1 MPKELVNGVTNFYGA
16 SGRFDND
23 FGILKTEGSIKE
35 AVINFTGANYTQVAF
50 RLPAGARIVAEPLV
64 EIHEAFL
71 LGGTTPTINIGVSG
85 SHGTNYFCKISKPQ
99 AESVGTYQSAA
110 PAGTLAT
117 SASPLAAAANIV
129 VALDGT
135 TPTITAAG
143 AAKVVVQY
151 QVI

>member
-1 MPKELVNGVTNFYGA
+1 MAKEIVNGVTNFYGA
-16 SGRFDND
+16 KERYDND
-23 FGILKTEGSIKE
+23 FGILKTAGSLKE
-35 AVINFTGANYTQVAF
+35 AVVNFTGANYSQVAF
-50 RLPAGARIVAEPLV
+50 QLPAGARIVAAPLV

-85 SHGTNYFCKISKPQ
+85 SHGTNYFCEISKPQ
-99 AESVGTYQSAA
+99 AETVGTYQSAA

-117 SASPLAAAANIV
+117 SASPLAAAAAIV

>member
-1 MPKELVNGVTNFYGA
+1 MPKEIVNGVTNFYGA
-16 SGRFDND
+16 AGRFDHD
-23 FGILKTEGSIKE
+23 FGVLKTEGSIKE
-35 AVINFTGANYTQVAF
+35 LVVNFTGANYQQVAF
-50 RLPAGARIVAEPLV
+50 TLPAGARIVAAPMV
-64 EIHEAFL
+64 EIVEAFV
-71 LGGTTPTINIGVSG
+71 LGGTTPTINIGVNL
-85 SHGTNYFCKISKPQ
+85 SHGTNYFCEISEAQ
-99 AESVGTYQSAA
+99 AEAIGTYLSAA

-117 SASPLAAAANIV
+117 SAAPLAAAANIV

>member
-1 MPKELVNGVTNFYGA
+1 MAKETVNGVTNYYGPT
-16 SGRFDND
+16 GRFDVD
-23 FGILKTEGSIKE
+23 EGQIYSQGSVKE
-35 AVINFTGANYTQVAF
+35 QVVYFTGANYSQVAF

-64 EIHEAFL
+64 EIHEAFV

-85 SHGTNYFCKISKPQ
+85 SHGTNYFCEISKPQ
-99 AESVGTYQSAA
+99 AETVGAYQSAA

>member
-1 MPKELVNGVTNFYGA
+1 MAKEIVNGVTNFYGA
-16 SGRFDND
+16 SGRFDHD

-35 AVINFTGANYTQVAF
+35 LVVNFTGANYSQVAF
-50 RLPAGARIVAEPLV
+50 TLPAGARIVAAPLV
-64 EIHEAFL
+64 EIVEAFV

-85 SHGTNYFCKISKPQ
+85 SHGTNYFAEISEAQ
-99 AESVGTYQSAA
+99 AEAIGTYLSAA

-117 SASPLAAAANIV
+117 SAVPLAAAASIV

-135 TPTITAAG
+135 LPTATAAG
-143 AAKVVVQY
+143 ACKVVVQY